1 MNADVDA
8 RERARL
14 LREAS
19 CLKCA
24 HMPVCIVFRGA
35 QQIAA
40 QFPEDEETR
49 GANAR
54 YLLGGPRPSR
64 TT

>member
-1 MNADVDA
+1 MTSSDVDA

-24 HMPVCIVFRGA
+24 HMPVCIVLRELRNYLLRA
-35 QQIAA
+35 
-40 QFPEDEETR
+40 PEDDADR
-49 GANAR
+49 HVGALEA
-54 YLLGGPRPSR
+54 
-64 TT
+64 